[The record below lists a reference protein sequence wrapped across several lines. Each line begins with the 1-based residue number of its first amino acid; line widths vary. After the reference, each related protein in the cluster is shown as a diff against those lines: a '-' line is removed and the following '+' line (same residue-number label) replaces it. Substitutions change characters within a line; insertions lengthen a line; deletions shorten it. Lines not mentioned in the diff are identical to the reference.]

1 MCNLQAEN
9 VQGIRQNM
17 EPLLVNINIAVNGFR
32 VHVESENISIDDQIA
47 LKRYHVS
54 ELRPTFDL
62 TACIN

>member
-9 VQGIRQNM
+9 VQGIRQNI

-32 VHVESENISIDDQIA
+32 VHVDSENISIDDQIA
-47 LKRYHVS
+47 LKRYHAS